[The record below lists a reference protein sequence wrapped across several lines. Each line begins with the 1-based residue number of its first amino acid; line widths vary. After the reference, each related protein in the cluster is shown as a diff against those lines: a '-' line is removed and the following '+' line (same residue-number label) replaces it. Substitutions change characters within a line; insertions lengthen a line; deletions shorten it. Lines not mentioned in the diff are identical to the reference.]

1 MDARI
6 TGVSELSRK
15 FKGLDA
21 ALQRKY
27 GPRMVVAAGQ
37 IVKRAAKAE
46 AQAQGLRKTGAFI
59 ANIAIKRQ
67 KPAAPGTIQY
77 HVGVRH
83 GRALGNGKKVVK
95 YLALNKTGRVVT
107 QRKNDPFYWRFLE
120 FGTKHIRR
128 YAPITN
134 GFEKSKAQALQAMKE
149 KLNSMIVKGANP

>member
-6 TGVSELSRK
+6 TGVSGLSRK

-67 KPAAPGTIQY
+67 KPATPGTIQY

-107 QRKNDPFYWRFLE
+107 KRKNDPFYWRFLE
-120 FGTKHIRR
+120 FGTKYIRR
-128 YAPITN
+128 YEPITK
-134 GFEKSKAQALQAMKE
+134 GFEKSKAQALQAMEE
-149 KLNSMIVKGANP
+149 KLNSMIAKAANP